1 MDKEYYKVEVIPFGK
16 VNTKVNAEPK
26 MLWHEGEDV
35 YFSEL
40 PLSYHG
46 DGNVNDNLFYLY
58 NELSNEEKEMYK
70 GSVEEQYVTVPEVVS
85 NVKNGIK
92 K

>member
-26 MLWHEGEDV
+26 MLWNEGSEV
-35 YFSEL
+35 YFTEL

-58 NELSNEEKEMYK
+58 SELSNEEKEMLK
-70 GSVEEQYVTVPEVVS
+70 GSVEEVFVTVPEVVS
-85 NVKNGIK
+85 DVKKGRNK
-92 K
+92 